1 MCIKTCS
8 QQPTIKSWDT
18 ELHAWP
24 VIQAAAHPCLL
35 SLVNDALAAGEQLK
49 KAKKNRRSQRKRT
62 SMQLSLNQV
71 VPSCMVVYSGKLIKP
86 ERRMEAQ
93 KSEHLHP
100 GKCTQKF
107 SLAKGRAEGQCNGQ
121 SQRNAPLPLITP
133 LNKLKYFPLV
143 KSTDRYQHHSRVS
156 TALLQEG
163 NSFSFT
169 ALSGKICSALSI
181 KRQQQLAIRGHS
193 AAENTIAKNALLFL
207 LFITI
212 LNKKVHFCLQR
223 KKGV

>member
-133 LNKLKYFPLV
+133 LNKLKYFSCFPGEKHRQILPQQN
-143 KSTDRYQHHSRVS
+143 T
-156 TALLQEG
+156 
-163 NSFSFT
+163 FSFFT
-169 ALSGKICSALSI
+169 TLSGKICSALSI
-181 KRQQQLAIRGHS
+181 KRQQQRAIRGHS

>member
-1 MCIKTCS
+1 MRGLSFRLQHI
-8 QQPTIKSWDT
+8 
-18 ELHAWP
+18 LA
-24 VIQAAAHPCLL
+24 CLL

-133 LNKLKYFPLV
+133 LNKLK
-143 KSTDRYQHHSRVS
+143 KSGEKQQTDTTVLEEN
-156 TALLQEG
+156 T
-163 NSFSFT
+163 FSFFT
-169 ALSGKICSALSI
+169 TLSGKICSALSI
-181 KRQQQLAIRGHS
+181 KRQQIAIRGHS

>member
-1 MCIKTCS
+1 
-8 QQPTIKSWDT
+8 
-18 ELHAWP
+18 
-24 VIQAAAHPCLL
+24 
-35 SLVNDALAAGEQLK
+35 
-49 KAKKNRRSQRKRT
+49 
-62 SMQLSLNQV
+62 MQLSLNQV

-133 LNKLKYFPLV
+133 LNKLK
-143 KSTDRYQHHSRVS
+143 KSGEKQQTDT
-156 TALLQEG
+156 TALEE
-163 NSFSFT
+163 NTFSFFFT
-169 ALSGKICSALSI
+169 TLSGKICSALSI
-181 KRQQQLAIRGHS
+181 KRQQQRAIRGHS

>member
-1 MCIKTCS
+1 MEFCIRDTGFLARVRNYLKLCIRYVFKSLLLRQMCIKTCS

-133 LNKLKYFPLV
+133 LNKLKKSGEKQQTDTTVLEENTFSFFLQLSVV
-143 KSTDRYQHHSRVS
+143 KY
-156 TALLQEG
+156 ALL
-163 NSFSFT
+163 
-169 ALSGKICSALSI
+169 
-181 KRQQQLAIRGHS
+181 
-193 AAENTIAKNALLFL
+193 
-207 LFITI
+207 
-212 LNKKVHFCLQR
+212 
-223 KKGV
+223 